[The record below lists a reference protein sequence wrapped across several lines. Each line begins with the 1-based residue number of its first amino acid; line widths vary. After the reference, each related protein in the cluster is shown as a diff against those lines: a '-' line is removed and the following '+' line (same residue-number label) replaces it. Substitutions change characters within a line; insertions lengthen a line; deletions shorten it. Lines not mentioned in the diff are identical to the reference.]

1 MFPRVKM
8 DFEGRGDEY
17 EGASA
22 AVAGVLSGL
31 TRKFDSPAKF
41 PEHELFVHLNAI
53 SSVEVTVSRADAK
66 RLAKYQVIAIRRQ
79 KGRFGFHL
87 PRSLFHRIHPGA
99 SGDSDLLG
107 GLEDVSSL
115 RKPTLKRDVKRRLW
129 LEQRKNCAACGNIV
143 PTLDEATLDHSLPQ
157 SMHGT
162 DTLANLSVTC
172 ARCNE
177 KKDDDLPY
185 DLSSA
190 DVILDA
196 YSLQEGLW
204 RPQTG

>member
-1 MFPRVKM
+1 MSRNPTVESLIENVLEMRLGERHQFGSTAFVFPRVQL

-22 AVAGVLSGL
+22 AAAGALSGL
-31 TRKFDSPAKF
+31 TRKYDSPAKF
-41 PEHELFVHLNAI
+41 AEHELFVQLNGI

-79 KGRFGFHL
+79 KRQFGFHL
-87 PRSLFHRIHPGA
+87 PRCLFHRIHPGA

-115 RKPTLKRDVKRRLW
+115 RKPTLKRDVKRRLR
-129 LEQRKNCAACGNIV
+129 LEQRKNCAGSGNIV
-143 PTLDEATLDHSLPQ
+143 STLDHSLPQ

-162 DTLANLSVTC
+162 DTLANLSVM
-172 ARCNE
+172 
-177 KKDDDLPY
+177 
-185 DLSSA
+185 
-190 DVILDA
+190 
-196 YSLQEGLW
+196 
-204 RPQTG
+204 